1 MRTLAAEIILRGVQT
16 LRDTDFTA
24 MSEAFLEKQI
34 GDDFCGLAARFM
46 FY

>member
-16 LRDTDFTA
+16 LPDADLTA
-24 MSEAFLEKQI
+24 LSEAFLEQQI

-46 FY
+46 VY